1 MSLAIA
7 MQLQVSHINSHDYS
21 GIEVNVM
28 ADKTEAISQFE
39 KLIQALASVGL
50 ETEVR
55 PGEDHSLLVFV
66 KATSQD
72 HLYGEVYRSRS
83 VMKFFDAQSLLVNT
97 LVE

>member
-1 MSLAIA
+1 MI
-7 MQLQVSHINSHDYS
+7 
-21 GIEVNVM
+21 
-28 ADKTEAISQFE
+28 DKTEAISQFE
-39 KLIQALASVGL
+39 KLVQALASVGL

-83 VMKFFDAQSLLVNT
+83 AINFILSDDSLFNT
-97 LVE
+97 VTE